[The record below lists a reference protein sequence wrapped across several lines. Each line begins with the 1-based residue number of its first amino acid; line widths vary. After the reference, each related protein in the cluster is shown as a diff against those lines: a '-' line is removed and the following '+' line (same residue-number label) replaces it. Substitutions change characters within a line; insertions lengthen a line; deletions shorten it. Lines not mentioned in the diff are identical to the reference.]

1 MAIEALSQWM
11 SGLNDLIGM
20 RICELIEDEFDL
32 PAVPWCWLVFG
43 SEGRLEQTF
52 STDQD
57 NGLLFVPPDPDATD
71 SVREAFLPFAR
82 AVNDALHYCGFERC
96 RGRIMAGNPD
106 WCLSDAEWRRRFD
119 AWLRVPEPEALV
131 NGTIFFDFRPL
142 YGRFEPVDQ
151 LRAWLAEEAPQHGRF
166 FRALAEQAVSV
177 APPLGWAGRFSYD
190 RNRDFPHTLD
200 LKHQGA
206 RLFVDAARIR
216 ALQSGL
222 WATSTADRLRAAG
235 AVRNRSD
242 GQIAADVE
250 AFHVIQR
257 LRFGRQ
263 LQVSDRDAANRIDPR
278 SLNDLQ
284 RLMLKESFRQA
295 KRLQFGLRQELGL

>member
-1 MAIEALSQWM
+1 
-11 SGLNDLIGM
+11 
-20 RICELIEDEFDL
+20 
-32 PAVPWCWLVFG
+32 VFG

-57 NGLLFVPPDPDATD
+57 NGLLFVPPDPEATD

-119 AWLRVPEPEALV
+119 AWLRVPDPEALL

-151 LRAWLAEEAPQHGRF
+151 LRAWLADEAPRHGRF
-166 FRALAEQAVSV
+166 FRALAEQALSV
-177 APPLGWAGRFSYD
+177 APPLGWAGRFTYD

-235 AVRNRSD
+235 AARNRAE
-242 GQIAADVE
+242 QEIAADIE
-250 AFHVIQR
+250 AFHLIQR
-257 LRFGRQ
+257 LRFAQQ

-278 SLNDLQ
+278 RLNALQ
-284 RLMLKESFRQA
+284 RLTLKESLRHA
-295 KRLQFGLRQELGL
+295 TRLQFGLRQEFGL